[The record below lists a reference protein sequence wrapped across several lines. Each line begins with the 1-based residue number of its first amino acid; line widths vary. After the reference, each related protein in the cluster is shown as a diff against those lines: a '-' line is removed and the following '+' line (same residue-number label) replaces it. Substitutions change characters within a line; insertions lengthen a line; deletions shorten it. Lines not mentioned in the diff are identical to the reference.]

1 MKNKSSAVALL
12 CFAALCAAA
21 DLPVITAHRGG
32 RLEYDDNA
40 LGTFKQS
47 VARGVRRFETDIRY
61 TKDHRFAIMHD
72 DTLDRTTTGKG
83 YLEDRTLEELRA
95 IRLKKSGEPIP
106 TPEEILD
113 VVASVPDSFI
123 ELELKTYNHRKNA
136 PKFYTDD
143 LVREYCRK
151 LSALAAS
158 KLDRGRYIFISTDYR
173 SLRIMHETDPA
184 AQIGIIV
191 FDKFNDWYFDQA
203 KSLGAKMIALW
214 TGGYHAGD
222 IDRIHAAGMACNV
235 WPVND
240 METYVQAVLIGADGI
255 TTDSPAEFMRRLSAP
270 PSGEKVLGGMRVAW
284 DGEGIAVS
292 NGALSASYRFTA
304 RGLGLV
310 SLRSGGAE
318 LAAPSAAGAPA
329 PRFLRVSVGE
339 LAQKGWPG
347 NGLRATVLTD
357 AGQEE
362 LDVIPG
368 TPGVI
373 HRACRGF
380 RGQAQMPFECALPFP
395 RKADGVLPEGSFT
408 SFADIFGNGVVFV
421 NLNERF
427 APVLALAYS
436 GGEAGRAE
444 ALRKT
449 SQITGRQEGKGK

>member
-1 MKNKSSAVALL
+1 MKKSVALALL

-21 DLPVITAHRGG
+21 ELPVITAHRGG

-40 LGTFKQS
+40 LGTFKRS
-47 VARGVRRFETDIRY
+47 IAKGVRRFETDIRY
-61 TKDHRFAIMHD
+61 TRDHRFAIMHD
-72 DTLDRTTTGKG
+72 DTLDRTTTGTG
-83 YLEDRTLEELRA
+83 YLEDLTLEELRA
-95 IRLKKSGEPIP
+95 IRLKLSGEPIP

-123 ELELKTYNHRKNA
+123 ELELKTYNHRKAVPN
-136 PKFYTDD
+136 FYTDD

-158 KLDRGRYIFISTDYR
+158 KLDRSRYIFISTDYR
-173 SLRIMHETDPA
+173 SLRIMREADPA

-222 IDRIHAAGMACNV
+222 VDRIHAAGMACNV
-235 WPVND
+235 WPVNN
-240 METYVQAVLIGADGI
+240 METYVQAALIGADGI

-270 PSGEKVLGGMRVAW
+270 PSGEKVLGGMRMVW

-292 NGALSASYRFTA
+292 NGIFSAVYRFTG
-304 RGLGLV
+304 RGMAIT
-310 SLRSGGAE
+310 SLKSGAAE
-318 LAAPSAAGAPA
+318 LAAPSAQTAPA

-368 TPGVI
+368 MPGVV
-373 HRACRGF
+373 HRACHGF

-395 RKADGVLPEGSFT
+395 RKTSGTLPKGPFT
-408 SFADIFGNGVVFV
+408 SFADIFGNGVVFAS
-421 NLNERF
+421 LNERF
-427 APVLALAYS
+427 APVMALAYS
-436 GGEAGRAE
+436 GGEEGRAE
-444 ALRKT
+444 VLRKM
-449 SQITGRQEGKGK
+449 QAVPNRK